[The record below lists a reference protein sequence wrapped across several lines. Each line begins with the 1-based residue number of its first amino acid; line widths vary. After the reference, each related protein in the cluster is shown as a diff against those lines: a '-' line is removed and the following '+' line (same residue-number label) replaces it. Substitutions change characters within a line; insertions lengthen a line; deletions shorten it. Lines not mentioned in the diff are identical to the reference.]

1 MTSALQMRKTLWENL
16 WLTAMAG
23 VLAAGCATSP
33 GPAEAPVESRPSPPL
48 PQSAAPGAPSSSPSS
63 SPSSPSPARRPPAA
77 SVPVVPAVPAPPSAQ
92 VIEAQA
98 RGLAQA
104 LLPPNVGRDRAGWAA
119 DIANAFGALRL
130 VPSAENVCAAMAII
144 EQESSFQADP
154 EVPGLARI
162 AWKEI
167 DARRES
173 HHIPKVA
180 LDAALSKTS
189 PDGRTYR
196 QRIDSLR
203 TERQMSL
210 IYSDI
215 IDEVPGGKLLLSGYN
230 PVRTGGPMQVSIAF
244 AQEHAKEKPYG
255 VALSRE
261 LGGDLRNAVFTRR
274 GGLYFGIAH
283 LLDYPAPYREP
294 IYRFADFNAGRYSS
308 RNAAFQQALGRLSGQ
323 SLTADGDLLNYE
335 NGAPSSVPSA
345 TQKAV
350 MGLAGR
356 LRMSGGDIVASL
368 RLEKSEAFGRTLLY
382 QRLFALAEEAA
393 GRPLPRE
400 ATPQID
406 LKSPKIRSKIT
417 TAWFAERVNMR
428 YRLCLQRVP
437 MPAPIPPSP
446 SAPAPVRL
454 PF

>member
-1 MTSALQMRKTLWENL
+1 MIPAPQMRKTLW
-16 WLTAMAG
+16 LTVLAG
-23 VLAAGCATSP
+23 VLAAGCATAP
-33 GPAEAPVESRPSPPL
+33 GPVEAPVESRQSPPL
-48 PQSAAPGAPSSSPSS
+48 PQAATPGTPSSSSPSAPSSSNAP
-63 SPSSPSPARRPPAA
+63 RRPPAA
-77 SVPVVPAVPAPPSAQ
+77 SVPAAPTVPAPPSAQ

-98 RGLAQA
+98 RALAQE
-104 LLPPNVGRDRAGWAA
+104 LLPPAVGRERAGWAA

-130 VPSAENVCAAMAII
+130 APSVENVCAAMAII
-144 EQESSFQADP
+144 EQESSFRADP
-154 EVPGLARI
+154 EVPGLARM

-167 DARRES
+167 EARRES
-173 HHIPKVA
+173 HHIPKLA
-180 LDAALSKTS
+180 LDAALGKTS

-230 PVRTGGPMQVSIAF
+230 PVRTGGPMQVSVAF

-255 VALSRE
+255 IALSRE

-294 IYRFADFNAGRYSS
+294 IHRFADFNAGRYSS

-345 TQKAV
+345 TLKAV
-350 MGLAGR
+350 LGLSGR
-356 LRMSGGDIVASL
+356 LRMSGSDIVASL
-368 RLEKSEAFGRTLLY
+368 RLEKTEAFGRTLLY
-382 QRLFALAEEAA
+382 QRLFALADEAA

-400 ATPQID
+400 AMPQID

-428 YRLCLQRVP
+428 YRLCLQRASQ
-437 MPAPIPPSP
+437 PAPPPTAAS
-446 SAPAPVRL
+446 APVRP